1 MLMHYIPEIKAVE
14 QVETVQDEISNEALK
29 NLEDALAKKKE

>member
-14 QVETVQDEISNEALK
+14 QVETVQDEISNEALQQ
-29 NLEDALAKKKE
+29 LENELKKKK